1 LHRRHV
7 VIHFRCPLC
16 GKTLKVAEGRAG
28 RSVTCPQCKE
38 RSVAPAES
46 HDSGNGKNAEASGP
60 SSHADSDEA
69 PGLFSGMS
77 PRVRWAAAVLAAGIP
92 LGLLLVALSQFLPGG
107 GSSKVTGHLAMTLAA
122 VSFLLLAV
130 ILYGQGTSC
139 PSCGKW
145 WSKAKLGKE
154 FVEREVFERGDT
166 LVGKSL
172 YRTTYRCANCGHKW
186 RVSEEEEYQMSA
198 PGHPQRHRK

>member
-1 LHRRHV
+1 M
-7 VIHFRCPLC
+7 IHFRCPLC

-28 RSVTCPQCKE
+28 RPVTCPQCKE
-38 RSVAPAES
+38 RSVVPAES
-46 HDSGNGKNAEASGP
+46 HASEDGADAAASGP
-60 SSHADSDEA
+60 PRHGDSDDA

-77 PRVRWAAAVLAAGIP
+77 TRVRWAAGVLAAGIP
-92 LGLLLVALSQFLPGG
+92 LGLLLAALAQFLPDGG
-107 GSSKVTGHLAMTLAA
+107 IGKVSGHLAMTLAA
-122 VSFLLLAV
+122 ISFLLLSV

-139 PSCGKW
+139 PSCRKW

-154 FVEREVFERGDT
+154 FVDREVFEKGDT

-186 RVSEEEEYQMSA
+186 QVSEEEEYQMSA
-198 PGHPQRHRK
+198 PGRPQRHRK